1 MNHLINNIKK
11 IRSITSAS
19 IVDCKSALL
28 QSDGNLEHAI
38 KILKEKGILKASSK
52 LDRKAEKG
60 LIVSSNCNNIFIMV
74 EIKCETDFAANSSE
88 IKALGDKFVDKICH
102 TKDIKFGKYNS
113 LNDFH
118 WDVDDKTY
126 IDNLVKETISIIKE
140 KIVIEKFIILN
151 NNFIGSYLHHNKLM
165 GAVVNL
171 NITENDKITTELI
184 DDIEMLCKDLAMHV
198 LALNPQF
205 ISKNTIDKNFIE
217 SQKEILCKQKED
229 FLKSKPVKLAE
240 KIIDSSLNK
249 TLSDI
254 CLVDQK
260 FIKTPKITVADEI
273 AKYASSWN
281 IKISIENFYIL
292 KI

>member
-1 MNHLINNIKK
+1 MNQLINKIKK
-11 IRSITSAS
+11 IRCITSAS
-19 IVDCKSALL
+19 IVDCKNALL
-28 QSDGNLEHAI
+28 QSDGNLENAI

-60 LIVSSNCNNIFIMV
+60 LIISSNCNSIFIMV
-74 EIKCETDFAANSSE
+74 EIKCETDFAANSGE
-88 IKALGDKFVDKICH
+88 IKALGNKFIERICH

-113 LNDFH
+113 LDDFH
-118 WDVDDKTY
+118 WNAGDKTY
-126 IDNLVKETISIIKE
+126 ISDLVKETISVIKE
-140 KIVIEKFIILN
+140 KIVIEKFVILN

-165 GAVVNL
+165 GAVVDL
-171 NITENDKITTELI
+171 NITENDKITKELI
-184 DDIEMLCKDLAMHV
+184 DDIETLCRDLAMHI

-205 ISKNTIDKNFIE
+205 ISKDTINKDFIE

-229 FLKSKPVKLAE
+229 FLKSKPAKLAE
-240 KIIDSSLNK
+240 KIINSSLDK

-260 FIKTPKITVADEI
+260 FIKTPKVTVSDEI

-281 IKISIENFYIL
+281 IKISVENFYIL